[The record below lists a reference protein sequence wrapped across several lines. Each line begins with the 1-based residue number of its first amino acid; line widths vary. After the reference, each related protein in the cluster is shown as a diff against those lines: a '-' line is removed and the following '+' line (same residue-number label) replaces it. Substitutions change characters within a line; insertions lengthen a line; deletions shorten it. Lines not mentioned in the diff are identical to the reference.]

1 MPEQITADI
10 KSVIERLERELQE
23 LKLAE
28 GNKKTEIRKHKKA
41 LAILNGKDNNPLAQ
55 TREQGDG

>member
-10 KSVIERLERELQE
+10 QSVIERLESEIEE

-28 GNKKTEIRKHKKA
+28 NNKKTEIRKHRKA
-41 LAILNGKDNNPLAQ
+41 LAILNGTQNNQPTQ
-55 TREQGDG
+55 TKE